1 MVLNFK
7 SMGAK
12 VWIAANCPIP
22 EAWVSRSTAI
32 RITRGA
38 ISLSSSSHFALMV
51 YSNNEKPVALP
62 PGCAK
67 VATNPEPT
75 GSTTLTKT
83 IGTVRDACSSGATAG
98 VVTAKDGGWGERDQF
113 SRVPAIAVGIASA
126 PPRVDPQ
133 VAAFHPVQFL
143 QSLQE
148 GRDAALPCRIVLG
161 YVHEHADAPHPFALL
176 RARRPRHGRA
186 PDRRNEVPPPHA
198 GHGDFLR
205 PSTRPAEYIPAVGE
219 ALGWNVHPE

>member
-1 MVLNFK
+1 MACSIWPASPRLMVLNFK

-22 EAWVSRSTAI
+22 EASVSRSTAT

-38 ISLSSSSHFALMV
+38 ISLSSSSHFALIV
-51 YSNNEKPVALP
+51 YSNKEKPVALP

-98 VVTAKDGGWGERDQF
+98 VVTAKMAAG
-113 SRVPAIAVGIASA
+113 VSA
-126 PPRVDPQ
+126 TNS
-133 VAAFHPVQFL
+133 AA
-143 QSLQE
+143 
-148 GRDAALPCRIVLG
+148 
-161 YVHEHADAPHPFALL
+161 YL
-176 RARRPRHGRA
+176 R
-186 PDRRNEVPPPHA
+186 
-198 GHGDFLR
+198 
-205 PSTRPAEYIPAVGE
+205 
-219 ALGWNVHPE
+219 